1 MPNTLEIYK
10 LQEPDALATAIA
22 NKYVA
27 WDNSRD
33 RWYANA
39 KETLQNLYA
48 TSTHDI
54 TNQCHDWD
62 NSTHI
67 PKITQI
73 RDMLI
78 TYYLDAMFGLPDFI
92 DWEAYDVNSTD
103 VATKNTL
110 KNIAKQMLHDSD
122 FKPTI
127 RQLVEDYVD
136 YGNAFATAACWFLFN
151 VFHFLPNSSK
161 TSSVERSSPC

>member
-10 LQEPDALATAIA
+10 LQEPDGLATAIA
-22 NKYVA
+22 NKFVA

-54 TNQCHDWD
+54 TNQSHEWD

-67 PKITQI
+67 PKLTQI

-110 KNIAKQMLHDSD
+110 KNI
-122 FKPTI
+122 
-127 RQLVEDYVD
+127 
-136 YGNAFATAACWFLFN
+136 
-151 VFHFLPNSSK
+151 
-161 TSSVERSSPC
+161 